1 MNPMEMLS
9 KNVIALSISS
19 ALATFLQ
26 EETWKCHQEWS
37 FSMTVQPPHSTHWTH
52 VAIISVGTS
61 GPFTHTP
68 DHA

>member
-9 KNVIALSISS
+9 KNVKAFSISS

-26 EETWKCHQEWS
+26 EETWKCHQERS
-37 FSMTVQPPHSTHWTH
+37 FSMTVQPAHSGHMLPSFQWELLDH
-52 VAIISVGTS
+52 S
-61 GPFTHTP
+61 PNTP